1 MVQLALVVLA
11 CLLLIA
17 SAIPFN
23 AAALPGGWHY
33 NGDVGR
39 LGLFSVVVVANVMFQ
54 MDNTIWFGSFLFLY
68 FLVVV
73 VVIFRPAP
81 RKPSLTIA
89 EHVWN
94 VLVVIVDIVVVDVTV
109 VVLLSDS

>member
-1 MVQLALVVLA
+1 MQQLFLEAGTTTEMLEGQD
-11 CLLLIA
+11 
-17 SAIPFN
+17 F
-23 AAALPGGWHY
+23 
-33 NGDVGR
+33 
-39 LGLFSVVVVANVMFQ
+39 FSVANVMFQ

-73 VVIFRPAP
+73 VVIFRPTP
-81 RKPSLTIA
+81 RKPILTIA

-94 VLVVIVDIVVVDVTV
+94 VLVVIVDIVVVVVTV